1 MKKIYTLFA
10 AVLFT
15 GAAVNAQDKIVTLPG
30 DSVSGSG
37 MVYDEFDPFDVHL
50 HVVNNTGN
58 DETFMWYM
66 TGYTTPAANW
76 EVKLC
81 DNNNCYDLLINPGPY
96 ESLIVPAGDTMD
108 FKFQFSPHN
117 VDGVGTANIVTYFQS
132 DSAGSVKELF
142 FKATIDAVTG
152 INEANNTNITLY
164 PNPVQNSF
172 VVKGLEHVAGNLAF
186 EVYNVAGKV
195 VESKVT
201 NADNSHIEISVATLP
216 HGTYILKAFDAKGKT
231 IATSRLNKVD

>member
-1 MKKIYTLFA
+1 MKKIYTLAVAMVVGLA
-10 AVLFT
+10 A
-15 GAAVNAQDKIVTLPG
+15 ANAQSVITVPG
-30 DSVSGSG
+30 DTSIATG

-50 HVVNNTGN
+50 YVVNNTAN
-58 DETFMWYM
+58 DETFMWFM
-66 TGYTTPAANW
+66 TGYTTPSANW

-96 ESLIVPAGDTMD
+96 ESLTVPAGDTMD

-117 VDGVGTANIVTYFQS
+117 VDGIGTANIVTYFQS

-152 INEANNTNITLY
+152 INEANKTNISLY
-164 PNPVQNSF
+164 PNPVQSSF
-172 VVKGLEHVAGNLAF
+172 VVKGLENVAGNLAF
-186 EVYNVAGKV
+186 EVYNVAGKL
-195 VESKVT
+195 VESTVK
-201 NADNSHIEISVATLP
+201 NADNSQIEISVATLP
-216 HGTYILKAFDAKGKT
+216 QGTYILKAFDAQGNT